1 MKIFEKFRK
10 MILSLLIVILLFFSM
25 PIRSEAG
32 AGSQWV
38 GNTLGQPIMQ
48 FAAMV
53 GDIGIGVLHK
63 FVLDNNYGIINSV
76 MLDKDNQTVEGG
88 DLSLNPKSDYNNDG
102 VIDEEDAN
110 AVQKDKANAID
121 HTNIKFDGTVIGT
134 SSDVSTIDKAKAVYG
149 ATIVAG
155 SGGGVVGGVAAYN
168 SFTPDG
174 ASIPNIMICP
184 EYIFSNRIALL
195 DVDFVNPTEFK
206 NQDTDKAVTKGLKS
220 VISSW
225 YRAFRNIAIVAMLTI
240 LVYIGIRIII
250 GSTAQDKAK
259 YKERL
264 QDWLVGLCLIFIMHY
279 IMAGT
284 LMVTKGITN
293 MLSNVSP
300 GYVVKLSNN
309 FPEPGA
315 EGDKE
320 NVFYVKEN
328 ITGYVRLMAQQDELA
343 DCFAY
348 VIMYLVLV
356 IFTYMFLIKY
366 IKRVL
371 YMAFFTMIAPLVA
384 MTYPLDKLADG
395 KSQGFSM
402 WFKEYLMNALI
413 QPVHLILYTVFISS
427 ATSLA
432 KNNIIYA
439 MVALGF
445 LIPAEKFIKSMFR
458 LDQGKTT
465 GFLGDIAGGALA
477 VQGMKSLSNAGKG
490 LAKSSSGG
498 GSSKSSSNSSDKIRV
513 NKSENDYLAGW
524 KADSQQGET
533 ARLTEGTN
541 SGVQTLQIDDGLS
554 VETGQDNSNSVRYAG
569 TPTSLPDSEP
579 SWNTEDDAGNAW
591 SQFDT
596 DNANIADANND
607 YGWNSDGPDWGAEDN
622 TENDWSQFD
631 MDNIPNLDFD
641 TDTVDFMDNTIDNDS
656 EESAQPEVASEED
669 EPKEKSRWEAIK
681 GTAERGLR
689 AVGNGIYDNRRRII
703 KGAVGTFARGAAGM
717 VGASIGLAAGIT
729 TGDLSKVATLTTG
742 GLYAGRAIGNK
753 ATNAGEAL
761 FDKGYGAAQTIH
773 DAYREEKVGLKQAE
787 RERKARE
794 NARAKSQ
801 FMRDNSEIARYKEVA
816 AKTNQDYR
824 AVMENAWN
832 YREAGITDGD
842 KIAKALEIENKHR
855 VAGESAE
862 VAQRRHN
869 NMIGVM
875 QATKNMSE
883 DTILDDKKR
892 KAFEASL
899 TSKLGSKEKAEELIQ
914 LAAETVDQGQYYK
927 DIKKAE
933 ADAIEKQKEAE
944 AKARQKKRD
953 EKNKKTAEKQ
963 VEKEREQRAKQAAEE
978 AKQEAKIQNILNNK
992 KGKETEHDVVNTIRR
1007 NSSNTSQK
1015 SNKRTRGNINMTGL
1029 DE

>member
-32 AGSQWV
+32 AAQWA

-48 FAAMV
+48 FTAML

-63 FVLDNNYGIINSV
+63 FVLNNKYGFMNSV
-76 MLDKDNQTVEGG
+76 MLDRDNQTVTGG
-88 DLSLNPKSDYNNDG
+88 DLS
-102 VIDEEDAN
+102 
-110 AVQKDKANAID
+110 VQSEKDKENYID
-121 HTNIKFDGTVIGT
+121 LTDIEFDGTVIGT
-134 SSDVSTIDKAKAVYG
+134 GKDSLLGTYVKVTDPIAGEKALEAIDNAR
-149 ATIVAG
+149 
-155 SGGGVVGGVAAYN
+155 
-168 SFTPDG
+168 DG
-174 ASIPNIMICP
+174 TSIPNIMICP

-195 DVDFVNPTEFK
+195 DVDFVNPTQYEYQ
-206 NQDTDKAVTKGLKS
+206 NGKAITSGLQS

-240 LVYIGIRIII
+240 LVYIGIRILI

-293 MLSNVSP
+293 MLSDVSP
-300 GYVVKLSNN
+300 GYVVKLSGN
-309 FPEPGA
+309 FPEKGST
-315 EGDKE
+315 GNSD
-320 NVFYVKEN
+320 FYVKEN
-328 ITGYVRLMAQQDELA
+328 MTGYVRLMAQQKELTE
-343 DCFAY
+343 CFAY
-348 VIMYLVLV
+348 VIMYIVLV
-356 IFTYMFLIKY
+356 IFTYMFLVKY

-413 QPVHLILYTVFISS
+413 QPVHLILYTVFIST

-432 KNNIIYA
+432 QNNIIYS

-498 GSSKSSSNSSDKIRV
+498 GSSKDKDNSKIRV
-513 NKSENDYLAGW
+513 NKSETDYLSGWKDDSQPNYAVGTLDTANNGEQAPRLHDGLGRHGLGDGDEEDTDYSNPIRYPDMPSPLSETGETNAEYWDRFDREHGINDY
-524 KADSQQGET
+524 E
-533 ARLTEGTN
+533 EGLDEAEDLN
-541 SGVQTLQIDDGLS
+541 NNID
-554 VETGQDNSNSVRYAG
+554 TGND
-569 TPTSLPDSEP
+569 
-579 SWNTEDDAGNAW
+579 W

-596 DNANIADANND
+596 DNMTDLNFIDGTTDHHFKDQYMTPPPSSKGDEDAIPEKD
-607 YGWNSDGPDWGAEDN
+607 R
-622 TENDWSQFD
+622 WSA
-631 MDNIPNLDFD
+631 L
-641 TDTVDFMDNTIDNDS
+641 
-656 EESAQPEVASEED
+656 
-669 EPKEKSRWEAIK
+669 K

-703 KGAVGTFARGAAGM
+703 KGAAGTLARGAAGM

-729 TGDLSKVATLTTG
+729 TGDLSKVAALTTG

-761 FDKGYGAAQTIH
+761 FDKGYEAAQTIH

-787 RERKARE
+787 RERKAKENEKAKRE
-794 NARAKSQ
+794 
-801 FMRDNSEIARYKEVA
+801 FMRDSSEIARYKEVA
-816 AKTNQDYR
+816 AKTNQDYHN
-824 AVMENAWN
+824 VMENAWN

-862 VAQRRHN
+862 AAQRRHH

-883 DTILDDKKR
+883 DTILDERKR
-892 KAFEASL
+892 KALEKSL
-899 TSKLGSKEKAEELIQ
+899 TSQLGGNSQKAQELLQ
-914 LAAETVDQGQYYK
+914 LAAETVGQGEYYR
-927 DIKKAE
+927 DIKKEEANQARWAE
-933 ADAIEKQKEAE
+933 SAAREKAEQEKQRRE
-944 AKARQKKRD
+944 KARVDKLNED
-953 EKNKKTAEKQ
+953 I
-963 VEKEREQRAKQAAEE
+963 AKQERAAEE
-978 AKQEAKIQNILNNK
+978 KREKRETEKAKRKAEEAEKAKYRANGQGNATPFTLDGSSQTPTQTRARTTQKQEPKA
-992 KGKETEHDVVNTIRR
+992 
-1007 NSSNTSQK
+1007 
-1015 SNKRTRGNINMTGL
+1015 RTRRKIDLTGL
-1029 DE
+1029 NDNNNNGGNP